1 MKQDISFDPVAG
13 VSVAVV
19 PDEPAPATDADAAGR
34 PVWTV
39 YLLNDNDFE
48 LENVLISTEGY
59 GQQSDGEAVRTSV
72 LRYHFASVGP
82 HSATT
87 VELIDPAVFH
97 LTNQY
102 WVSYYRGSQVF
113 DKKFL
118 FVPGAIVPAHL
129 RPLGLL
135 AGRAGV
141 LHS

>member
-13 VSVAVV
+13 VSIAIV
-19 PDEPAPATDADAAGR
+19 PDSPAADSEAPA

-39 YLLNDNDFE
+39 YLLNSNE
-48 LENVLISTEGY
+48 TTLENVLIAADGY
-59 GQQSDGEAVRTSV
+59 GTQPTGEVVRTTT
-72 LRYHFASVGP
+72 LRYHFEQVGP
-82 HSATT
+82 HSATP

-102 WVSYYRGSQVF
+102 WVSYYQGGRIF

-118 FVPGAIVPAHL
+118 FVPDAIVPANL
-129 RPLGLL
+129 SPLALL
-135 AGRAGV
+135 NGQAGV